1 MQLLRES
8 VNVCSDKISDFEVKL
23 SKINDYFKATDILK
37 VEQQQLKKQVS
48 QANRR
53 VDNIERLLRSNN
65 VEIQDI
71 PEKAKENLIDL
82 AKDIGGVINFQLD
95 ESMID
100 TIFRV
105 PSQVESKPKNIVI
118 RFISK
123 INRDHFLAAAKSAR
137 KNSGD
142 HKSLRLRGLADKFY
156 INEHL
161 PSHTKFLLKQAR
173 ETAKAKGYKF
183 VWIQGGNVLMR
194 KTEQAKII
202 QITGS
207 EQLDSL

>member
-8 VNVCSDKISDFEVKL
+8 VNFCSDKISDFEVKL

-37 VEQQQLKKQVS
+37 AEQQQVS

-65 VEIQDI
+65 VEIQNI
-71 PEKAKENLIDL
+71 PEKAKENLKDL

-123 INRDHFLAAAKSAR
+123 INRDHFLLQNRPEKTLVTISPWD
-137 KNSGD
+137 SVV
-142 HKSLRLRGLADKFY
+142 LQ
-156 INEHL
+156 INF
-161 PSHTKFLLKQAR
+161 T
-173 ETAKAKGYKF
+173 
-183 VWIQGGNVLMR
+183 
-194 KTEQAKII
+194 
-202 QITGS
+202 
-207 EQLDSL
+207 